1 MKFKMKRITILIIYT
16 ISVTLTFGAGKSN
29 DKASESIVT
38 ASADATR
45 TASNQDSILEK
56 NNITP
61 THNYELKTWN
71 KNHTTS
77 VPSYYVIQLSDSNDI
92 DGAVRII

>member
-1 MKFKMKRITILIIYT
+1 MKRITILVIYT

-29 DKASESIVT
+29 DKISEIIVI
-38 ASADATR
+38 ASADVR
-45 TASNQDSILEK
+45 TATNQDNILEK

-61 THNYELKTWN
+61 THNYEVKNWN

-92 DGAVRII
+92 

>member
-1 MKFKMKRITILIIYT
+1 MKFKMKRITILIIYA
-16 ISVTLTFGAGKSN
+16 ISVTLTFGKPN
-29 DKASESIVT
+29 DTASASIVT
-38 ASADATR
+38 ESADATR
-45 TASNQDSILEK
+45 TATNQDSILEK

-61 THNYELKTWN
+61 IHNYVVKTWN

-92 DGAVRII
+92 EGAVE